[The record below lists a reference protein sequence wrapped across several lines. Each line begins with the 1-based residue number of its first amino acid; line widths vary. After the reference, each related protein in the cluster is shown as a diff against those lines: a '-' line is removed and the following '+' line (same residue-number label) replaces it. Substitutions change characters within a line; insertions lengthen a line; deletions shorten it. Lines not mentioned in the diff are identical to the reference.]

1 MTTTNGNGKRKKGQ
15 NPSAKDLKE
24 LSLADTQTEEQ
35 ASANTV
41 ITENGQQEQS
51 DNSVIP
57 DANPSLPQTA
67 SDTQS
72 NAEIP
77 LQSVAPNTSEPL
89 EQPSQPATDE
99 NPEDLLRAARN
110 SSAGTSEASDQEST
124 TDTTDDTV
132 STPPQEEQKGEIAPR
147 STSQVV
153 GEATARAAQSLVKAN
168 QKAAQERLQ
177 TGLRE
182 GYEDAKDF
190 RKGYQLGLLKGVT
203 DAKQKDST
211 EFSQQLEKLRQHT
224 DIEGGQDIDQILG
237 KMGLSLETEQTGQEN
252 KEETP
257 LDIFSRL
264 VDSSMPT
271 DDETLNILDL
281 AAQPT
286 PLDPTRRVSSP
297 G

>member
-1 MTTTNGNGKRKKGQ
+1 MTTNGNGKRKKGQ
-15 NPSAKDLKE
+15 SPSAKDLGA
-24 LSLADTQTEEQ
+24 LSLADIPVEEP
-35 ASANTV
+35 AALADTNA
-41 ITENGQQEQS
+41 TENGQQKQPDNNVIADTPLEPHQAVS
-51 DNSVIP
+51 DIQPNEETPLENVP
-57 DANPSLPQTA
+57 DPSQ
-67 SDTQS
+67 
-72 NAEIP
+72 
-77 LQSVAPNTSEPL
+77 PL
-89 EQPSQPATDE
+89 EQPSQAITDE
-99 NPEDLLRAARN
+99 NPEELLRAARN
-110 SSAGTSEASDQEST
+110 SAGTSEASDQEST
-124 TDTTDDTV
+124 TDTTNDNV
-132 STPPQEEQKGEIAPR
+132 STPPQKEQKGEIAPR

-153 GEATARAAQSLVKAN
+153 GSATAKAAQNLVKAN

-264 VDSSMPT
+264 VDSSLPT

-281 AAQPT
+281 AAQST
-286 PLDPTRRVSSP
+286 PLDPTRRASSP